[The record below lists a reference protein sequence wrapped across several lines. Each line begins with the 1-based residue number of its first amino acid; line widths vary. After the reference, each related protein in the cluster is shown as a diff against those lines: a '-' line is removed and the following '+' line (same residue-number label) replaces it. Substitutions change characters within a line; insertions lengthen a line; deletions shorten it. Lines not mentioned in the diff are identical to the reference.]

1 MEQLA
6 ELPSTPTK
14 VSFPD
19 RTATSHLLSIYIN
32 F

>member
-14 VSFPD
+14 VNFPD
-19 RTATSHLLSIYIN
+19 RTTLLHMLSICRKV
-32 F
+32 